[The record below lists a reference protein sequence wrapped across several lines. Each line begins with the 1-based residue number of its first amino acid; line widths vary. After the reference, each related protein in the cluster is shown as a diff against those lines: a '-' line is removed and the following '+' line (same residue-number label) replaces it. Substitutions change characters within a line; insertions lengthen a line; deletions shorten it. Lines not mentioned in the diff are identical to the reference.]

1 MGWYNRRMNGGK
13 TIKFSHELVP
23 LIISG
28 EKTATWRLWDD
39 KDFRVGDKV
48 TFIKKPE
55 LLPFAEA
62 ELVLVKQKT
71 FGQIG
76 EDDND
81 FMGHEQYFD
90 MYKAYSDYYGKKVER
105 DTPVKIIRFKILKL
119 L

>member
-1 MGWYNRRMNGGK
+1 M
-13 TIKFSHELVP
+13 
-23 LIISG
+23 
-28 EKTATWRLWDD
+28 
-39 KDFRVGDKV
+39 
-48 TFIKKPE
+48 
-55 LLPFAEA
+55 
-62 ELVLVKQKT
+62 LVKQKT